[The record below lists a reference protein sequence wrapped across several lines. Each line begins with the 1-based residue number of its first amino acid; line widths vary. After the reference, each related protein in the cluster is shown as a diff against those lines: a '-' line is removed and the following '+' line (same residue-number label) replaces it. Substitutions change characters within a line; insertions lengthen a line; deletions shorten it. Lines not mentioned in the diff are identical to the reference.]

1 MKIAREYM
9 PQTRWVQIRESRKGM
24 RENEDGSNSTHIMRH
39 EQLEDG
45 TWVAFP
51 SLFQNNNGE
60 WVDMSK
66 QANENW
72 EPVYKEAK
80 RRGEVYSFGKDKEAA
95 EEFAKGEWKERE
107 AQTVKGTKEYIPQS
121 KR

>member
-1 MKIAREYM
+1 M

-24 RENEDGSNSTHIMRH
+24 RENEDGSNSTHKMRH

-51 SLFQNNNGE
+51 SLFQNNDGE

-95 EEFAKGEWKERE
+95 ERFALGEWKERE